1 MNDTRQHKDSMP
13 WLNWSDARL
22 LAHLIDGATA
32 DTPVKMISRRDE
44 VELAITVNGNSRRVA
59 GLRDGEGAW
68 HAREPG
74 YTERTMSEPGCEAAL
89 LQIVMRAGG
98 TLGQDAI
105 NTIASLERP

>member
-1 MNDTRQHKDSMP
+1 MNHTRQRKDSMP

-32 DTPVKMISRRDE
+32 DTPVNMISRRDG
-44 VELAITVNGNSRRVA
+44 VELAITINGNSRRVA

-74 YTERTMSEPGCEAAL
+74 HTERTMSEPGCEAAL
-89 LQIVMRAGG
+89 LKIVMRAGG
-98 TLGQDAI
+98 TLGQEAI
-105 NTIASLERP
+105 NTITSLGKP